1 MKRCAISV
9 LTAAILM
16 AWEPGVMPLTTFA
29 PLKAQEE
36 QTQSSLA
43 DPVDR
48 DRIFCGW
55 ETLLLLFESDPQ
67 TGHNRRGT
75 FGRTFFYTALGLAV
89 YALFRLLMG
98 RHKALLQK
106 ACRIPHRTRLIPL
119 GSHAPPA
126 IAM

>member
-16 AWEPGVMPLTTFA
+16 AWEPGVMPLSAFA

-36 QTQSSLA
+36 QTQASLV

-67 TGHNRRGT
+67 TGHNSRGT
-75 FGRTFFYTALGLAV
+75 FGRALFYTALGLAA
-89 YALFRLLMG
+89 YALFRLLFG
-98 RHKALLQK
+98 RHTALLQK
-106 ACRIPHRTRLIPL
+106 ASRIPQRTRLIPL

-126 IAM
+126 IAT